1 MNSFAVIGNPINHS
15 LSPMIHREFSK
26 EFDIDLSYK
35 KILSPIDEFVMTAE
49 KFLDTGGLG
58 FNITLPF
65 KIEAF
70 NFSQKVT
77 SNARAAGAVNT
88 IKIQN
93 NEVFGEN
100 TDGLGLVNDLE
111 KNLKESLEDKEI
123 LIIGAGGATQ
133 GILKPILDRNPEKIL
148 LANRTPEKSL
158 NLANDFL
165 KYGKVCGFGINQ
177 IKSKPV
183 DIIINATSSSIDG
196 NMLKLPAG
204 LCYGAL
210 CYDLMYGMQTPFM
223 KWGLNNSARHV
234 SDGLGMLVEQAALSF
249 NFWHG
254 KAPKTDSIIN
264 LIRETND

>member
-100 TDGLGLVNDLE
+100 TDGAGLVNDLE
-111 KNLKESLEDKEI
+111 KNINESLKGKEI

-133 GILKPILDRNPEKIL
+133 GILKPILDKNPEKIL
-148 LANRTPEKSL
+148 LANRTIEKSVK
-158 NLANDFL
+158 LANKFL

-183 DIIINATSSSIDG
+183 DIVINASSASIYG
-196 NMLKLPAG
+196 SMPKLPSG
-204 LCYGAL
+204 LCDGAL
-210 CYDLMYGMQTPFM
+210 CYDLMYGTETPFM
-223 KWGLNNSARHV
+223 NWGLENSARKV

-249 NFWHG
+249 KFWHG
-254 KAPKTDSIIN
+254 KNPKTDSVIN
-264 LIRETND
+264 LIRETSG